1 MEYRSEQ
8 LNELFTALAKA
19 QLEMEAANKSADN
32 PFFKSKYADLE
43 EVVKA
48 SRPYVAKHG
57 LCVAQPIIKDSNG
70 IPDLHTI
77 LGHSSGQWMKSVVAL
92 TPPKSDIQ
100 SFGSYVTYQ
109 RRYSYASIIG
119 VVTTDDDGEEA
130 MKEHRNQ
137 TQQQKQISVVIQKPV
152 EYISDVQI
160 QEIEYA
166 LNGYPEIAKK
176 VFAWFKTDDLSKIP
190 ADKYRLTL
198 NEIDKIKRNS

>member
-1 MEYRSEQ
+1 
-8 LNELFTALAKA
+8 
-19 QLEMEAANKSADN
+19 
-32 PFFKSKYADLE
+32 
-43 EVVKA
+43 
-48 SRPYVAKHG
+48 
-57 LCVAQPIIKDSNG
+57 
-70 IPDLHTI
+70 
-77 LGHSSGQWMKSVVAL
+77 MKSVVAL